1 MGKKLDLLC
10 IGTAIADCIIKGFD
24 PEPVSA
30 AGFRAE
36 SCSINPGGE
45 GLNESATAA
54 KLGLKTGILCFL
66 GCDGAGDLL
75 YGSMV
80 SNGVDMSNVVREKD
94 HPTPVT
100 TMFVNPDGT
109 RRSITNLA
117 HKYNFHPE
125 KYTDAIRSAS
135 AVSIGSLFR
144 APFDDAGAVRGVF
157 REAKEN
163 GAVIYADTKLPNFGT
178 LGLKDIAE
186 ELAMVDYIFPNEDEA
201 AFHTGETDPDKMAEV
216 LLDTGVK
223 NVVIKLGARGCLF
236 RNSQTRYRLGAFPV
250 KAVDAT
256 GAGDNFIAGFIC
268 AKMSGMDDREALVF
282 ANACGAICASA
293 VGSLT
298 GLKNREQ
305 VERFIAEHEAPFTD
319 L

>member
-1 MGKKLDLLC
+1 MEKKLDLLC

-36 SCSINPGGE
+36 SCSVNPGGE
-45 GLNESATAA
+45 ALNESVTAA
-54 KLGLKTGILCFL
+54 KLGLKAGILCFL

-75 YGSMV
+75 CGSLA
-80 SNGVDMSNVVREKD
+80 SNGVDLSNVIMEKE

-100 TMFVNPDGT
+100 TMFVNQDGT

-117 HKYNFHPE
+117 HKYNFRPE
-125 KYTDAIRSAS
+125 KYPDAVRSAA
-135 AVSIGSLFR
+135 AVSVGSLFR
-144 APFDDAGAVRGVF
+144 APFDDAEAVRGVF
-157 REAKEN
+157 RAAKEN
-163 GAVIYADTKLPNFGT
+163 GAVIYADTKLPNFGS
-178 LGLKDIAE
+178 LGVKDILE

-201 AFHTGETDPDKMAEV
+201 AFHTGETDPDRMAEV

-236 RNSQTRYRLGAFPV
+236 RNRHSRYRLDAFPV

-268 AKMSGMDDREALVF
+268 AKIDGMDDRDALVF
-282 ANACGAICASA
+282 ANACGAICAAA

-305 VERFIAEHEAPFTD
+305 VESFIAGHKAPFMD